1 MALRELCQG
10 GATSSI
16 KIRAELNTG
25 DWPTSQL
32 KMAVHPTMPLP
43 RLHLLAVALLAA
55 CAFPAFAQ
63 QPAGT
68 PPILPDPKLT
78 PGDTFPVTLSDIQV
92 KGYSATVRDVPIKEK
107 RAVYASY
114 GITHW
119 QKGEYEVDHLISL
132 SLGGSN
138 SQKNLW
144 PQSYLTEPWNA
155 HTKDQLEYRLLTL
168 VRSGK
173 VDLHTAQQEMATDW
187 IAAYKKYVSPTPL
200 VHRTRGRGQ
209 STYTAREV
217 GDESAARD
225 ENPDTETRPETPT
238 TAAASN
244 APTATGQV
252 WVNTKSGVIW
262 KPGSRYYGKTAKGKY
277 MSEADALAAGYHD
290 AK

>member
-1 MALRELCQG
+1 MML
-10 GATSSI
+10 
-16 KIRAELNTG
+16 
-25 DWPTSQL
+25 
-32 KMAVHPTMPLP
+32 LP
-43 RLHLLAVALLAA
+43 RRLPVLAALVLALLPV
-55 CAFPAFAQ
+55 PAFAQ
-63 QPAGT
+63 QPATGA

-78 PGDTFPVTLSDIQV
+78 PGDTFPVELADIQV
-92 KGYSATVRDVPIKEK
+92 KGYSATVRDVPLKEK

-155 HTKDQLEYRLLTL
+155 HTKDQLEYKLLTL

-173 VDLHTAQQEMATDW
+173 VDLHTAQQEMAKDW
-187 IAAYKKYVSPTPL
+187 IAAYKKYVSPEPL
-200 VHRTRGRGQ
+200 MDKRRGGKPAR
-209 STYTAREV
+209 YTGTAY

-225 ENPDTETRPETPT
+225 EHPDTETRPETPT
-238 TAAASN
+238 AS
-244 APTATGQV
+244 AGSGDATATGQV
-252 WVNTKSGVIW
+252 WVNLKSGVIW
-262 KPGSRYYGKTAKGKY
+262 RPGSRYYGKTKEGRY

>member
-1 MALRELCQG
+1 
-10 GATSSI
+10 
-16 KIRAELNTG
+16 
-25 DWPTSQL
+25 
-32 KMAVHPTMPLP
+32 MPLP
-43 RLHLLAVALLAA
+43 RLPILAAFLFAA
-55 CAFPAFAQ
+55 CAFSTSAQ
-63 QPAGT
+63 QPATGAQ
-68 PPILPDPKLT
+68 PILPDPKLT
-78 PGDTFPVTLSDIQV
+78 PGDTFPVTLDDIKV
-92 KGYSATVRDVPIKEK
+92 RGYSATVRDVPISEK
-107 RAVYASY
+107 RAVYAAY
-114 GITHW
+114 GIQHW
-119 QKGEYEVDHLISL
+119 TKGEYEVDHLISL

-155 HTKDQLEYRLLTL
+155 HTKDQLEYKPLQL

-173 VDLHTAQQEMATDW
+173 VDLKTAQQEMATDW

-200 VHRTRGRGQ
+200 ANRTRGRGR
-209 STYTAREV
+209 SHYTAREV

-238 TAAASN
+238 TAAGGD
-244 APTATGQV
+244 APAPAGQV

-290 AK
+290 AQ